1 MSAWRT
7 TRSFGRGI
15 PATSRMDLMIA
26 VLSWLAVFT
35 LISALIAGVFR

>member
-15 PATSRMDLMIA
+15 QTTSRLDLMIA
-26 VLSWLAVFT
+26 VLSWLAVLT
-35 LISALIAGVFR
+35 LISAVIADAFR